1 MRASLNARRHFS
13 TPECNNA
20 CFRLSGFIG
29 GKQCKLVHNSDENK
43 TTPVGPTYE
52 WDRYIIISITHS
64 SFSISGCCPFDLF
77 GIRDGSTLLK
87 PYQIYLVSCLNKR
100 IYLQIKKFTYR
111 SIKKF
116 QLSRQKIRWV
126 IITDIRVL
134 SLRSSDKFP
143 ISSKLIARMTNV
155 RHVKYIPVIFHLAR
169 FQKKWLEAPLTDS
182 QEPPTTSR
190 INKGE
195 IPKIDCLTNGVFRTS
210 RPNGSKK
217 EHEVKQ
223 RGPCY
228 TGIQSGSQRVTKKK
242 IPNKITKNRDRKSH
256 CHVH

>member
-1 MRASLNARRHFS
+1 
-13 TPECNNA
+13 
-20 CFRLSGFIG
+20 
-29 GKQCKLVHNSDENK
+29 
-43 TTPVGPTYE
+43 
-52 WDRYIIISITHS
+52 
-64 SFSISGCCPFDLF
+64 
-77 GIRDGSTLLK
+77 
-87 PYQIYLVSCLNKR
+87 
-100 IYLQIKKFTYR
+100 
-111 SIKKF
+111 
-116 QLSRQKIRWV
+116 
-126 IITDIRVL
+126 
-134 SLRSSDKFP
+134 
-143 ISSKLIARMTNV
+143 MTNV
-155 RHVKYIPVIFHLAR
+155 RHVKNIPVIFHLAR

-195 IPKIDCLTNGVFRTS
+195 VPMIDCLTNGVFRTS

-256 CHVH
+256 CHVHQMPVVAVAVACLHLKCNTSYNKFVRQAIIYWLPKYTSLH

>member
-1 MRASLNARRHFS
+1 M
-13 TPECNNA
+13 
-20 CFRLSGFIG
+20 
-29 GKQCKLVHNSDENK
+29 
-43 TTPVGPTYE
+43 
-52 WDRYIIISITHS
+52 
-64 SFSISGCCPFDLF
+64 
-77 GIRDGSTLLK
+77 
-87 PYQIYLVSCLNKR
+87 
-100 IYLQIKKFTYR
+100 
-111 SIKKF
+111 
-116 QLSRQKIRWV
+116 
-126 IITDIRVL
+126 L

-195 IPKIDCLTNGVFRTS
+195 IPMIDCLTNGVFRTS

-242 IPNKITKNRDRKSH
+242 DTTKPGSKIALSCPLDVSSGSCRRLPVFKM
-256 CHVH
+256 